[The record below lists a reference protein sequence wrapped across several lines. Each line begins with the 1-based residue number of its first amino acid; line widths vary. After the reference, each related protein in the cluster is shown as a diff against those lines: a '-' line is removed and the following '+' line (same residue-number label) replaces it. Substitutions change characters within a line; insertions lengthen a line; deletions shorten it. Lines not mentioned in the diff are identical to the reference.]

1 MRINDAVFGVILIV
15 FALAAMAYTT
25 TFPRLHG
32 QSYGPDLFPIII
44 CLGLLICGV
53 MLVVQGY
60 RTRAT
65 VPMATMGAWA
75 RERGTLTTLVALI
88 ASIIAY
94 ILFADA
100 IGFVPMSIAILT
112 LLMVRLG
119 TSLGIS
125 LLIAVITTLVIH
137 TLFAKLLLV
146 PLPWGLLLPIAW

>member
-1 MRINDAVFGVILIV
+1 MRINDAVFGVILIL

-44 CLGLLICGV
+44 CLGLLVCGA

-60 RTRAT
+60 RTRGT
-65 VPMATMGAWA
+65 VPMATIGAWA
-75 RERGTLTTLVALI
+75 RDRGTPLTLVAFI

-94 ILFADA
+94 ILFADM

-112 LLMVRLG
+112 LLLVRLG
-119 TSLGIS
+119 TSLPTS
-125 LLIAVITTLVIH
+125 LLLAVVTTFVIH